1 MMTESL
7 LVDKIVEEFSSVKW
21 TQIIDAIRPDDIMT
35 IDISK
40 DPWGDLYLEDQG
52 NFKELAKKAFLAVK
66 AVRLTGIRVAEIF
79 KRFEIKLV
87 SDDEIQMQDINSTVE
102 GQTIA
107 FTSIVVG
114 QVPSKT
120 FVVEGDAV
128 CPNCYSTERIH
139 AGLDRKLHAM
149 TCF

>member
-1 MMTESL
+1 
-7 LVDKIVEEFSSVKW
+7 
-21 TQIIDAIRPDDIMT
+21 
-35 IDISK
+35 
-40 DPWGDLYLEDQG
+40 
-52 NFKELAKKAFLAVK
+52 
-66 AVRLTGIRVAEIF
+66 
-79 KRFEIKLV
+79 
-87 SDDEIQMQDINSTVE
+87 MQDINSTVE

-149 TCF
+149 TCFKSSCRGAKMEIQKSNLKTEDIQTIVYSAGKENGYEKNLRDWFKLIYQVLFSGWL